1 MVTAMSNRVPIHH
14 IAVRSEWEAAQA
26 DGEYRRSTLGQSLDD
41 VGYIHCSTT
50 EVWPTTLERFYGGC
64 TEPLVLLTI
73 DPALVEAEILV
84 EGGFPHI
91 YGPLPVA
98 AVTSV
103 EPIR

>member
-1 MVTAMSNRVPIHH
+1 MTARVEPLPIHH
-14 IAVRSEWEAAQA
+14 IALRAEWETARA
-26 DGEYRRSTLGQSLDD
+26 DGEYRRSTLGRSLEE

-50 EVWPTTLERFYGGC
+50 EVWPATLERFYADC
-64 TEPLVLLTI
+64 TEALVLLTI
-73 DPALVEAEILV
+73 DPSLVDADILV
-84 EGGFPHI
+84 EDGFPHI

>member
-1 MVTAMSNRVPIHH
+1 MVTAMRSQEPIHH
-14 IAVRSEWEAAQA
+14 IAVRAEWDAALA
-26 DGEYRRSTLGQSLDD
+26 DDEYRRSTLGQSLEE

-64 TEPLVLLTI
+64 TDPLVLLTI
-73 DPALVEAEILV
+73 DPALVDAEILV
-84 EGGFPHI
+84 EDGFPHI

-98 AVTSV
+98 AVTGV